1 MGPCLQPS
9 PTPPMDIVRHLCFFF
24 PMTRRFFLPIIAV
37 LSLDSLSAADEDA
50 NTQDP
55 AAAFTAML
63 ENATLNGS
71 WAPIDKRLLGDEKQD
86 GYHIVKARPQE
97 GDTWKIFYKMKIQ
110 GREIVYPIPVTI
122 KFAGDTA
129 VMILNNSPVG
139 VGQTWSARILFHDDV
154 YAGSW
159 WNKGKTKGGI
169 VSGTITRATK
179 K

>member
-1 MGPCLQPS
+1 
-9 PTPPMDIVRHLCFFF
+9 
-24 PMTRRFFLPIIAV
+24 MTRRLFLPIIAA
-37 LSLDSLSAADEDA
+37 LSLDSLPAADEGA

-55 AAAFTAML
+55 AAAFTVML

-71 WAPIDKRLLGDEKQD
+71 WAPIDKGLLGDEKKD
-86 GYHIVKARPQE
+86 RYHIVKTRPKE
-97 GDTWKIFYKMKIQ
+97 GDTWEIFYKMKIQ

-169 VSGTITRATK
+169 VSGTITRATTK
-179 K
+179 